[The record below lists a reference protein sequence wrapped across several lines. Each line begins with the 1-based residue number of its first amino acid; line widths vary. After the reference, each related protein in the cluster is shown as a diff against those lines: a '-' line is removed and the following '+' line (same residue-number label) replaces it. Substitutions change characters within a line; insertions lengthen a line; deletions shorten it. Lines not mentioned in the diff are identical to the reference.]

1 MGRNFNSAVSLA
13 YELYIPEKYLCYFLF
28 VNGQCSLCCWSAV
41 KTKQCMSYKIIDFL
55 SLLLTSWVT
64 TGLFRA
70 NNLHRKM
77 DSEHAC
83 MFLFVCFERFF

>member
-1 MGRNFNSAVSLA
+1 
-13 YELYIPEKYLCYFLF
+13 
-28 VNGQCSLCCWSAV
+28 
-41 KTKQCMSYKIIDFL
+41 MSYKIVDFL

-64 TGLFRA
+64 TGLFSA

-83 MFLFVCFERFF
+83 MFLFVCFERFIFYFFIAKMPFLCSATHKLW